1 MSEGVLGGPLLRR
14 PGLDQSCRALLAG
27 APRLP
32 LPLAVSKVL
41 LPQPHQPISLILPLS
56 ALSHRLPSR
65 PKMFIVISCLSPLF
79 LSYPGVLNPQ
89 PVGKR
94 NKRRAIHKTIYFS
107 RKKKEILHLHSFHR
121 KLMSHTPP
129 NGRNKSD
136 LHVFLRSK
144 ENRKRKN
151 VPPRRSLI
159 TIGVLWATPLH
170 PTSTCKT

>member
-1 MSEGVLGGPLLRR
+1 MLSARDVEVAFQRRPRGTRTSRRREIKVPLILSGSLVSEGVLGGPLLRR

-107 RKKKEILHLHSFHR
+107 RKKKSFTYTA
-121 KLMSHTPP
+121 SIV
-129 NGRNKSD
+129 N
-136 LHVFLRSK
+136 
-144 ENRKRKN
+144 
-151 VPPRRSLI
+151 
-159 TIGVLWATPLH
+159 
-170 PTSTCKT
+170 